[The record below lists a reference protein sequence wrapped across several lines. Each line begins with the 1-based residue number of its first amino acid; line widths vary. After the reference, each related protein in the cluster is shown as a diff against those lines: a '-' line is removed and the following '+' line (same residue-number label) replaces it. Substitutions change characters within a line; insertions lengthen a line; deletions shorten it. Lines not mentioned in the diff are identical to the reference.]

1 MRTMTRRW
9 KTVSTMAALAALFT
23 ATGCRKAKTNP
34 FPASGAV
41 SGWQKTGDTRTY
53 AAKDLWQYIDGEAEK
68 YVSAGVVS
76 ASTAEYKYKD
86 SLEAVVDVYDMGSA
100 AGALKVFDGDSSGDG
115 AHVNL
120 GDAGVEYAQSVSF
133 RKGAHL
139 VHVVAYES
147 TPATQQALMALA
159 RGIEAKL

>member
-1 MRTMTRRW
+1 MRSTTCRL
-9 KTVSTMAALAALFT
+9 KTLTAVVALAALFT
-23 ATGCRKAKTNP
+23 AVGCRKAQTNP

-68 YVSAGVVS
+68 YISAGVVS

-86 SLEAVVDVYDMGSA
+86 SLEAVVDVYNMGSA
-100 AGALKVFDGDSSGDG
+100 AGAVKMFDGGSSGDA

-120 GDAGVEYAQSVSF
+120 GDAGEEYAQSVSF
-133 RKGAHL
+133 RKGPYL

-147 TPATQQALMALA
+147 TPETQQALMALA